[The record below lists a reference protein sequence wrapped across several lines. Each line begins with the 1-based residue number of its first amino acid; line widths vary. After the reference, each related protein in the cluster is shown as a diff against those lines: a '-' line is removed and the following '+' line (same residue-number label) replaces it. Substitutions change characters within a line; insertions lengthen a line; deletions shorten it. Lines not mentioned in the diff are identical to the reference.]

1 MLTCVR
7 QFHCENPEDVV
18 DTVWT
23 DYLGGTVY
31 GDFTVVEDE
40 GSPVYTDLNA
50 FLPGIGRVDP
60 HGTPSAVEY
69 YHANQIGTTRAMTD
83 NGGDDEQGVVYT
95 AFGERVGGT
104 DHRYGYAGAWGYR
117 SHDDFACDAESPEYE
132 FPYLHVG
139 WRYYDPASGRF
150 LQRDPIGIS
159 GGLNVYAYVSNIPTA
174 GIDPMGQAF
183 FNLIKFAPVVM
194 YAGFWGEVWSV
205 VKIVAGVVATGV
217 GLILIKGVIVG
228 TSPVWVAG
236 VGLVLIVA
244 GVLIILDDEAGVWP
258 MAVAFGRSVKNAC
271 TIFNAERDN
280 IIRDPE
286 NSPFLPGG

>member
-1 MLTCVR
+1 M
-7 QFHCENPEDVV
+7 

-117 SHDDFACDAESPEYE
+117 SHDDFACNAPQSPEYQ

-150 LQRDPIGIS
+150 LQRDPIGIY
-159 GGLNVYAYVSNIPTA
+159 GGWNVYAYVSSVPTL
-174 GIDPMGQAF
+174 GIDPTGLGWFGGAWTKISGFFTGCVALDIMYHLYLHHGTVIKNLGVRLLVLNALLLHQAEHQPKI
-183 FNLIKFAPVVM
+183 NETAVLGDEVRPSSICVIVYIKLPDRRI
-194 YAGFWGEVWSV
+194 SV
-205 VKIVAGVVATGV
+205 VYKYDGNWFQFYIKDKDEWAG
-217 GLILIKGVIVG
+217 
-228 TSPVWVAG
+228 
-236 VGLVLIVA
+236 
-244 GVLIILDDEAGVWP
+244 
-258 MAVAFGRSVKNAC
+258 
-271 TIFNAERDN
+271 
-280 IIRDPE
+280 
-286 NSPFLPGG
+286 

>member
-1 MLTCVR
+1 MEATR
-7 QFHCENPEDVV
+7 DCEHPEDVV

-23 DYLGGTVY
+23 DYMGGTVY
-31 GDFTVVEDE
+31 GDFTVVEVE

-60 HGTPSAVEY
+60 HGTSSAVEY

-83 NGGDDEQGVVYT
+83 DGGDDEQGVVYT

-117 SHDDFACDAESPEYE
+117 SHDDFACNAPESPEYE

-159 GGLNVYAYVSNIPTA
+159 GGLNVYAYVSNIPTV

-183 FNLIKFAPVVM
+183 FNLNKFVPVVVYMSFWGRVWRVVAPVVGAVIGAALIT
-194 YAGFWGEVWSV
+194 AGIIASSPGLV
-205 VKIVAGVVATGV
+205 VV
-217 GLILIKGVIVG
+217 GVIVIIVSGVAILVNIYGVHG
-228 TSPVWVAG
+228 TANTVVAP
-236 VGLVLIVA
+236 IVPGCA
-244 GVLIILDDEAGVWP
+244 ARNAAVDKLLDEKP
-258 MAVAFGRSVKNAC
+258 
-271 TIFNAERDN
+271 
-280 IIRDPE
+280 P
-286 NSPFLPGG
+286 